1 MVARTQKQI
10 TSVAEVS
17 VVAAA
22 APTRG
27 VESMLECV
35 VQEPDVTR
43 SPVSLPRRTEDRVE
57 TSAPR
62 GSTTDR
68 YQTRGTVL
76 TSDSGFMEDSG
87 NVKRIVKLK

>member
-10 TSVAEVS
+10 TSVAEVL

-27 VESMLECV
+27 VESMLEC

-76 TSDSGFMEDSG
+76 TSDTSG
-87 NVKRIVKLK
+87 IVEM